1 MIFEITA
8 QTRKLQGT
16 GASRR
21 LRASGRVPAI
31 VYGGADKPA
40 AIDLDHNEILLALR
54 KEAFQSS
61 IINLN
66 LDGKKQPVLLRDVQA
81 HAYKKLVLHVDF
93 QRVDETHEIHIKV
106 PLHFVNAEQS
116 PGVKQSGGIVSHV
129 TTEIDVKC
137 LAKNLPEFIEVDL
150 KDMVSGHSIHAADI
164 KFPEGVKLAHA
175 DQNPVVATI
184 LAVRGAD
191 EAAAP
196 AAGEA
201 PKA

>member
-8 QTRKLQGT
+8 QSRKLQGT

-106 PLHFVNAEQS
+106 PLHFINAEQS

-191 EAAAP
+191 EAAP

>member
-1 MIFEITA
+1 MIFEINA
-8 QTRKLQGT
+8 QTRNLQGT

-81 HAYKKLVLHVDF
+81 HAYKKVVLHVDF
-93 QRVDETHEIHIKV
+93 QRVDDTHEIHIKV
-106 PLHFVNAEQS
+106 PLHFVNAELS
-116 PGVKQSGGIVSHV
+116 PGVKASGGIVTHV
-129 TTEIDVKC
+129 TTEIDIKC

-164 KFPEGVKLAHA
+164 KLPAGVKLAHA

-184 LAVRGAD
+184 LAIRGA
-191 EAAAP
+191 EEAAP